1 MTTVYSKPKDIHL
14 YIQSNSC
21 NNPKA
26 IYRIQK
32 GVALQISRICWSG
45 QDCLEVSKEYIA
57 YLVVRGHSPKK
68 KKIAFENEGR

>member
-14 YIQSNSC
+14 DLQSNSC

-68 KKIAFENEGR
+68 KKITFENEGR